1 MSAAVQAM
9 FLFQGF
15 QSDNRELPCDHT
27 RVSDA
32 YVNVEKW
39 VGLLACACDFCWQL
53 SDGPYPYFEC
63 EVSEKFGHW
72 LRDNKKAP
80 IETGV
85 REIISLVRIC
95 LEGKQKLTDQE
106 ISRLSRDMYAA
117 AAKKF

>member
-15 QSDNRELPCDHT
+15 QSGNRELTCDND

-32 YVNVEKW
+32 YVYVGKW
-39 VGLLACACDFCWQL
+39 VGLLACAGDFCWQL
-53 SDGPYPYFEC
+53 SDDPYPYFEC

-85 REIISLVRIC
+85 HEIISLMRIC
-95 LEGKQKLTDQE
+95 LEGKHKLTEQE
-106 ISRLSRDMYAA
+106 ISRLCRDMYAA
-117 AAKKF
+117 AAE